1 MKKRLKKKLETKTT
15 MKRKRTS
22 VKHRFHEWL
31 IIGTSNPKD
40 IMTNEVD
47 TQITCIDLIC
57 QVCGKRRTLYAFN
70 DHMSQVYKCIENGWC
85 FQYDYSLYFDEEE
98 YNDICYFRSI
108 GMYY

>member
-1 MKKRLKKKLETKTT
+1 MKTRTKKKRN
-15 MKRKRTS
+15 TS
-22 VKHRFHEWL
+22 SVKFKHKVHVKHRFHKWL

-40 IMTNEVD
+40 TMTNDVD

-57 QVCGKRRTLYAFN
+57 QVCGKRKTLYAFN
-70 DHMSQVYKCIENGWC
+70 DDMTQVYKCIENGWC